1 MATAQ
6 TQPGSDFLSAT
17 CESTLAVNASR
28 ETHKA
33 KLLQLVRTPVTPNC
47 IEITPVFVGIAG

>member
-28 ETHKA
+28 ETQKA
-33 KLLQLVRTPVTPNC
+33 KLLRLVRTPVTPNC
-47 IEITPVFVGIAG
+47 IEK

>member
-6 TQPGSDFLSAT
+6 TQLGSDFLSAT
-17 CESTLAVNASR
+17 CESTLAANAYG

-33 KLLQLVRTPVTPNC
+33 KLLQLVRTPATPNC